1 MEKIMKNTKNQ
12 KQYTFP
18 SEEEI
23 ERVVKR
29 ITQPGY
35 RRVNKSLLTNASES
49 DRVKY
54 NLCKSMV
61 RYAREN
67 NLSEQELKNKLGID
81 QVKLE
86 YVLFCHIDKLILEEL
101 IDYITKLT
109 GHLEMKVHY
118 GQRATA

>member
-23 ERVVKR
+23 EKVVKR